1 MYLIYIYTI
10 GYHFIC
16 FDACEI
22 GRLNIYIYIR
32 IYICTLRGMMFSLC
46 ARVRVCTPIRSPPL
60 RTPSASATFI
70 RIRIYTRGGGR
81 RVCT

>member
-1 MYLIYIYTI
+1 MYVWTI

-22 GRLNIYIYIR
+22 GRLNIYIYV
-32 IYICTLRGMMFSLC
+32 CTLRGMMFSLC
-46 ARVRVCTPIRSPPL
+46 ARVRVCTPIRSPSGPL
-60 RTPSASATFI
+60 RRRPRSI
-70 RIRIYTRGGGR
+70 RLYVVYTRGGGR